1 MYTKD
6 LAVLN
11 TVTALGADLNIST
24 DGFTYIKGVE
34 SAIPT
39 ASISSVNIIS
49 PVSAVAGVVTVT
61 PTAANSTL
69 YKITVNG
76 YNVSS
81 GIEQTVVL
89 SYTTASSGD
98 SSTTICNAFR
108 AQLAKV
114 SGFSVVGSGTAT
126 LVLTGSTAVA
136 GGTTPYVTFAVGGSS
151 GSVSSADAS
160 GSSVTIY
167 PNVAAVRTTASVV
180 GIGSTAILQSKY
192 PATSNT
198 SINYTEISSLVAG
211 STYVEVDIQYVTP
224 DSGIA
229 SSNSQNLSEV
239 VVLVKADADNA
250 ATLVASWGTL
260 GQLALGY
267 KATIVAAGANIGFAS
282 SNATRASG
290 SFVTEGLMAGDII
303 AVSDGVTTTG
313 SAGVLAAYST
323 GAAAGVD
330 KAVIDSSATVSAGA
344 AFVVHK
350 ANLPL

>member
-1 MYTKD
+1 MYINN

-76 YNVSS
+76 YNVNS

-98 SSTTICNAFR
+98 VAETICNAFR

-114 SGFSVVGSGTAT
+114 SGFSVAGTGTTT
-126 LVLTGSTAVA
+126 LVLTASTAVA

-198 SINYTEISSLVAG
+198 SINYTEISSLVAS
-211 STYVEVDIQYVTP
+211 STYVEVNIQYVTP

-239 VVLVKADADNA
+239 AVLVKSDATNVGD
-250 ATLVASWGTL
+250 LFGTYGAFTGL
-260 GQLALGY
+260 QLGY
-267 KATIVAAGANIGFAS
+267 KVVITAPATTTAA
-282 SNATRASG
+282 
-290 SFVTEGLMAGDII
+290 VT
-303 AVSDGVTTTG
+303 VTTG
-313 SAGVLAAYST
+313 AIALAG
-323 GAAAGVD
+323 GAATFATLGGKSGDWIVIGSDITRITGITGLTAGFGTLTT
-330 KAVIDSSATVSAGA
+330 AASAATFKYASWV
-344 AFVVHK
+344 
-350 ANLPL
+350 NLPI